1 MTTVL
6 ATQELQSILRYA
18 QQLSHQAGR
27 PMTTLHILI
36 ATIARGPNQVS
47 TILKSLGIELSA
59 NAIKEIAERL
69 KKKEGTEDLTEPAD
83 TIRVM
88 HAKACETALRH
99 GHSVGSLFYF
109 LTLLR
114 MRRALAT
121 RYIEEARVD
130 LSKLRQALLSRLGSL
145 PRQRAADGAAEAS
158 SEPVDDAEGASDERL
173 APAPAPVVQRDAVA
187 PKDDVLPEVRAASSV
202 RSAASPAAPEGP
214 LQSLE
219 QSANE
224 QYRLDPEE
232 YPLLT
237 RITRN
242 ITLDAAMGKIDP
254 VIGRRRE
261 IQQMVEILRK
271 RHTNNP
277 CLVGD
282 PGVGKTALVEGLAL
296 EIVEGNPVVG
306 WLRDRIVLGLETAQ
320 LVAGT
325 QLRGSFSE
333 KMIELRKEVA
343 KAQGK
348 IIVFIDEIHTI
359 VGAGGG
365 ETALDAANELK
376 TVLARGEFPTI
387 GATTLDEYKK
397 YFETDPALE
406 RRFQP
411 VFVKE
416 PTPQEAV
423 EIIQGILRFYEE
435 YHLVRFD
442 QRAVEAAVRL
452 TSRYVTD
459 RRLPGKAIDVLDWS
473 GSRVSALLRDVVTE
487 DDVAA
492 VIADQVGIPLER
504 MLLSSESR
512 LRELESFI
520 RNMVVGHD
528 RSIPRICDALRRGM
542 AGFSSARPLAS
553 LLFAGPPGTGK
564 MQTAKALA
572 RFLFNGEEAILSFQG
587 SEFTEKHSLAKL
599 IGTAPGF
606 VGHDQGGRLTE
617 GMYRR
622 PFRIVLF
629 RDIMAA
635 HPDVQELLAEMILT
649 GTLTD
654 GKGRRVYFSNA
665 VVILVQDLDE
675 EKYFGDGSS
684 ARVGFAHAPTTPD
697 RGSVGDEAVMRR
709 VERDFPASLLHI
721 LDERILFHPLTEE
734 QVLKVVGLE
743 VASAS
748 ATLAEERNISFEL
761 TAEAGLHLIRAGGF
775 TRRGGGR
782 LMKQTLARL
791 VLSSLADRIH
801 AGEIARGDHVVVGH
815 SDQGFSY
822 EVNSRQAAPVASK

>member
-6 ATQELQSILRYA
+6 ATQELQNILRYA
-18 QQLSHQAGR
+18 EQLSHQAGR

-36 ATIARGPNQVS
+36 ATIAKGPNQVS
-47 TILKSLGIELSA
+47 ELLKSLGIELSSQS
-59 NAIKEIAERL
+59 IREIADRL
-69 KKKEGTEDLTEPAD
+69 KKKEGCDELAEPAD
-83 TIRVM
+83 TLRVM

-99 GHSVGSLFYF
+99 NNSVGSLFYF

-114 MRRALAT
+114 LRRALAT
-121 RYIEEARVD
+121 RFLEESRID
-130 LSKLRQALLSRLGSL
+130 LPRFRQFLLGRLGAL
-145 PRQRAADGAAEAS
+145 PRKRAAEDADEPPAEAADEEQSNGDAPLSPSPAPPRQPHRVPGAPPQAGKPLVKAPCPDGATI
-158 SEPVDDAEGASDERL
+158 
-173 APAPAPVVQRDAVA
+173 
-187 PKDDVLPEVRAASSV
+187 
-202 RSAASPAAPEGP
+202 GP

-219 QSANE
+219 LSANE

-296 EIVEGNPVVG
+296 EIVEKSPSVG
-306 WLRDRIVLGLETAQ
+306 WLRDRTLLGLETAQ

-333 KMIELRKEVA
+333 KMIQLRQEVA

-397 YFETDPALE
+397 YFEKDPALE

-416 PTPQEAV
+416 PAPQEAV

-435 YHLVRFD
+435 YHLVRFEPRSVD
-442 QRAVEAAVRL
+442 ASVRL

-459 RRLPGKAIDVLDWS
+459 RRLPGKAIDVLDWA
-473 GSRVSALLRDVVTE
+473 GSRVSTALRDVVTE
-487 DDVAA
+487 DDVAE

-504 MLLSSESR
+504 LLLSSESR
-512 LRELESFI
+512 LREMESFI
-520 RNMVVGHD
+520 RTMVVGHD
-528 RSIPRICDALRRGM
+528 RSILRVCDALRRGM
-542 AGFSSARPLAS
+542 AGFSATRPLAS
-553 LLFAGPPGTGK
+553 MLFAGPAGTGK
-564 MQTAKALA
+564 MQTARALA

-606 VGHDQGGRLTE
+606 VGHEQGGRLTE

-622 PFRIVLF
+622 PFRIILF

-654 GKGRRVYFSNA
+654 GKARRVYFSNA
-665 VVILVQDLDE
+665 VVILVQDLDTD
-675 EKYFGDGSS
+675 KYFGDGNGS
-684 ARVGFAHAPTTPD
+684 RVGFSPAPTPSDKTPITD
-697 RGSVGDEAVMRR
+697 DVIMRR
-709 VERDFPASLLHI
+709 VERDLPPSLLNI
-721 LDERILFHPLTEE
+721 LDERVVFGPLTEE
-734 QVLKVVGLE
+734 QVLQVVGLE
-743 VASAS
+743 VESQS
-748 ATLAEERNISFEL
+748 SILTEERNISFEL
-761 TAEAGLHLIRAGGF
+761 TAEAGLHLIRSGGF

-791 VLSSLADRIH
+791 VLSSMADRIH
-801 AGEIARGDHVVVGH
+801 AGEISRGDHVVVGY
-815 SDQGFSY
+815 SDGSFTYQAAQA
-822 EVNSRQAAPVASK
+822 QAAPSAST

>member
-1 MTTVL
+1 MTTVM
-6 ATQELQSILRYA
+6 ATQELQGILRYA
-18 QQLSHQAGR
+18 EQLSHQSGR

-36 ATIARGPNQVS
+36 GTIARGPNQVS
-47 TILKSLGIELSA
+47 TILKTLGIELTPQS
-59 NAIKEIAERL
+59 IREIGERM
-69 KKKEGTEDLTEPAD
+69 KAKEGVADLIEPAD
-83 TIRVM
+83 SLRVM

-99 GHSVGSLFYF
+99 GASVGSLFYF

-114 MRRALAT
+114 MRRAVAT
-121 RYIEEARVD
+121 RFLEEARVD
-130 LSKLRQALLSRLGSL
+130 LSRLRQALLARLGSL
-145 PRQRAADGAAEAS
+145 PRQRASDEPDDSVTEPQDEGDSTARNGAQAATAPLPAREIAPSTTGTAS
-158 SEPVDDAEGASDERL
+158 SR
-173 APAPAPVVQRDAVA
+173 PAPAPLPPGTALVQ
-187 PKDDVLPEVRAASSV
+187 
-202 RSAASPAAPEGP
+202 EGP
-214 LQSLE
+214 RESLE

-224 QYRLDPEE
+224 RYRLDPDEF
-232 YPLLT
+232 PLLT
-237 RITRN
+237 RLTRN

-296 EIVEGNPVVG
+296 EIVEGNPSVG
-306 WLRDRIVLGLETAQ
+306 WLRDRIILGLETAQ

-333 KMIELRKEVA
+333 KMIELRREVA
-343 KAQGK
+343 KALGR
-348 IIVFIDEIHTI
+348 IVIFIDEIHTI

-397 YFETDPALE
+397 YFEKDPALE

-416 PTPQEAV
+416 PSPQEAI

-442 QRAVEAAVRL
+442 PRAVEAAVRL

-459 RRLPGKAIDVLDWS
+459 RRLPGKAIDVLDWAGARV
-473 GSRVSALLRDVVTE
+473 GSLVKDVVTE

-504 MLLSSESR
+504 LLLNSESR
-512 LRELESFI
+512 LREMESFI
-520 RNMVVGHD
+520 RTLVVGHD
-528 RSIPRICDALRRGM
+528 RAILRVCDSLRRGM
-542 AGFSSARPLAS
+542 AGFSSSRPLAS

-564 MQTAKALA
+564 MQTARALA

-629 RDIMAA
+629 RDVMAA
-635 HPDVQELLAEMILT
+635 HPDVQELLAEMVLT

-665 VVILVQDLDE
+665 VVILVQDLDV

-684 ARVGFAHAPTTPD
+684 SRVGFAPNPASSG
-697 RGSVGDEAVMRR
+697 REALGDEAVMRR
-709 VERDFPASLLHI
+709 VERDLPASVLNI
-721 LDERILFHPLTEE
+721 LDERIIFQPLTEE
-734 QVLKVVGLE
+734 QVLLVVGKE
-743 VASAS
+743 VEAASAM
-748 ATLAEERNISFEL
+748 LKEERNISFEL
-761 TAEAGLHLIRAGGF
+761 TAEAGLHLIRSGGF

-801 AGEIARGDHVVVGH
+801 AGEISRGDHVVVGH
-815 SDQGFSY
+815 GERGFTY
-822 EVNSRQAAPVASK
+822 ETAQAQAAPNAAT